1 MSSGKTVVVHSSVRL
16 DEEEEELCNA
26 AVAVLSATAEGPRL
40 PQPPAGDA
48 DDDDDF
54 SIAYVEQKGAPV
66 SLASA
71 RSVPLKRSR
80 GSPVG
85 PTDVSVDAE
94 AVEGMPDDTDHP
106 NDRVA
111 YARWQARDAARPKEL
126 LLG

>member
-1 MSSGKTVVVHSSVRL
+1 MLSGKTVVVHSSVRP
-16 DEEEEELCNA
+16 DEEEEELRN
-26 AVAVLSATAEGPRL
+26 AVAVPSATTEGPRL

-48 DDDDDF
+48 DDEDEF
-54 SIAYVEQKGAPV
+54 SIAYVEQKVAPV
-66 SLASA
+66 SLAAA

-80 GSPVG
+80 GSPLE
-85 PTDVSVDAE
+85 PTDVAADAE

-106 NDRVA
+106 NDRAA